1 MLVDTI
7 RTGEK
12 LRNKFE
18 AYGRYNQF
26 SIDGYNAIVDY
37 FEEIGKNIELDVIGI
52 CCNFKELTPDN
63 LMYDYSTYGKDIEEI
78 AEKLS
83 YETWII
89 ELKNGNYLLQI
100 F

>member
-18 AYGRYNQF
+18 AYGRYDQF
-26 SIDGYNAIVDY
+26 SIDGYEAIIEY
-37 FEEIGKNIELDVIGI
+37 FEEIGENIELDVIGI
-52 CCNFKELTPDN
+52 CCDFKELTPDN
-63 LMYDYSTYGKDIEEI
+63 LKDEYSTYGETAEEI
-78 AEKLS
+78 AERLS

-89 ELKNGNYLLQI
+89 ELKNGNYLLQN

>member
-18 AYGRYNQF
+18 AYGRYDQF
-26 SIDGYNAIVDY
+26 SIDGYEAIIEY
-37 FEEIGKNIELDVIGI
+37 FEEIGENIELDVIGI
-52 CCNFKELTPDN
+52 CCDLKELTPDN
-63 LMYDYSTYGKDIEEI
+63 LTDEYSTYGETAEEI
-78 AEKLS
+78 AEALS

-89 ELKNGNYLLQI
+89 ELKNGNYLLQN

>member
-26 SIDGYNAIVDY
+26 SIDGYEAIIEY
-37 FEEIGKNIELDVIGI
+37 FEEIGEDIELDVIGI
-52 CCNFKELTPDN
+52 CCDFKELTPDN
-63 LMYDYSTYGKDIEEI
+63 LTDEYPTYGETAEEI
-78 AEKLS
+78 AETLS

-89 ELKNGNYLLQI
+89 ELKNGNYLLQN

>member
-1 MLVDTI
+1 MLIDTI

-26 SIDGYNAIVDY
+26 SIEGYEAIIDY
-37 FEEIGKNIELDVIGI
+37 FEEIGENIELDVIGI
-52 CCNFKELTPDN
+52 CYEFRELTPDS
-63 LMYDYSTYGKDIEEI
+63 LKDEYSTYGKEIEEI

-89 ELKNGNYLLQI
+89 ELKNGNYLLQN